1 MFINGTD
8 LNGDSIMD
16 LIVGLSTGGL
26 KVLYGSRVNSI
37 SELSV
42 FDQEQ
47 ESALKIYP
55 NPTEG
60 GITIEVLEKT
70 FGGTNTIEISV
81 ALNDQFRY
89 NCKVMIL
96 SLLDINSVVSV
107 QDYVIYVNS

>member
-1 MFINGTD
+1 
-8 LNGDSIMD
+8 MD

-70 FGGTNTIEISV
+70 FGGTNTIEIRSISGQL
-81 ALNDQFRY
+81 ALVDNLSGLKKQIDISHLSKGIYFVTVR
-89 NCKVMIL
+89 NTSKVETVKL
-96 SLLDINSVVSV
+96 VLRP
-107 QDYVIYVNS
+107 